1 MTKLQR
7 SHHQL
12 HICIIL
18 VNNGKLARWPS
29 WPLQNYAICFIVQLV
44 VSIICTV
51 EITSKSLRG
60 YGVAGNVRN
69 VKHVKIVANLEMKIG
84 MYIEYLFIICTMLNI
99 VNKNVTIWGLER
111 VILLLLSR

>member
-18 VNNGKLARWPS
+18 VNNGKLARWLS

-69 VKHVKIVANLEMKIG
+69 VKHVKTVANLEMKIG
-84 MYIEYLFIICTMLNI
+84 MYIEYFSSIIKC
-99 VNKNVTIWGLER
+99 
-111 VILLLLSR
+111 